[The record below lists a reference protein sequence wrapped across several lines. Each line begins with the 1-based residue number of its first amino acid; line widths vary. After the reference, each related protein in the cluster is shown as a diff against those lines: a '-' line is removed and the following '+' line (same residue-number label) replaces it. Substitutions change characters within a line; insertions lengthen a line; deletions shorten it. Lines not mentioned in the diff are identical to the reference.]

1 MYVAGRRRLVDHM
14 GGIDNAVALVK
25 EAAEI
30 PADEQV
36 TFPAY
41 WHCTMCYCIRAHSV
55 MLSRD
60 ARGEARIRAALRMS
74 NP

>member
-1 MYVAGRRRLVDHM
+1 MYTAELCGAQVVYEAYRCCKLSGVAWMCRLVDHM

-36 TFPAY
+36 
-41 WHCTMCYCIRAHSV
+41 
-55 MLSRD
+55 
-60 ARGEARIRAALRMS
+60 
-74 NP
+74 

>member
-1 MYVAGRRRLVDHM
+1 MYIAKLCTAQVVHEALRFCKLSGLVWMFRLVDHM

-36 TFPAY
+36 
-41 WHCTMCYCIRAHSV
+41 R
-55 MLSRD
+55 
-60 ARGEARIRAALRMS
+60 
-74 NP
+74 